1 MARFVGVGSMMK
13 MSETGLALL
22 KDFEGC
28 RLTAYPDITG
38 VPTLGYGFTVGVN
51 LGDTMTQAE
60 CDDRLLRELT
70 PYESAVWNATG
81 GNVTQNEFNALTSFS
96 WNVGIA
102 GMQKSSVIKAH
113 NKGDK
118 QAAARAFGL
127 WNKAGGKPIAGLT
140 RRRAAEAAL
149 YLTPDAGSLEKAEE
163 PMPQGVDAPKPMTSS
178 TTVIAGGTAAI
189 ATVTQIATQVTQLK
203 DSVAG
208 LGNWLIPALA
218 VVALIAIGYVIYE
231 RFRNRARGAI

>member
-1 MARFVGVGSMMK
+1 MGVGSMMK
-13 MSETGLALL
+13 MSEKGLALL

-38 VPTLGYGFTVGVN
+38 VPTIGYGFTVGVN

-81 GNVTQNEFNALTSFS
+81 GNVTQNEADALTSFS

-118 QAAARAFGL
+118 QAAARSFGL

-149 YLTPDAGSLEKAEE
+149 YLTDEKAEE
-163 PMPQGVDAPKPMTSS
+163 PMPQVVDAPKPMTSS

-218 VVALIAIGYVIYE
+218 CVALVAIGYVIYE

>member
-1 MARFVGVGSMMK
+1 
-13 MSETGLALL
+13 
-22 KDFEGC
+22 
-28 RLTAYPDITG
+28 
-38 VPTLGYGFTVGVN
+38 
-51 LGDTMTQAE
+51 MTQAE

-70 PYESAVWNATG
+70 PYESAVWSATG

-149 YLTPDAGSLEKAEE
+149 YLTPDASSIEKAEE
-163 PMPQGVDAPKPMTSS
+163 PMPQVVDAPKPMTSS